1 MKKILLVLLAAFLLA
16 ACSDQPKEEVTAEKP
31 KEEVKAKEEVK
42 NEKTEENGY
51 YHDDY
56 LGDLQVIGVG
66 YSDVVGIDGT
76 DAPIKPIKSGP
87 IELYINNVSIVKINT
102 TEESKIELDNQ
113 DVAYA
118 AMIDVKVKNTS
129 KQDVAFYPNQAII
142 TTNVGEQ
149 VEETLLFTGDVGG
162 DFLGKVEKE
171 GIVWM
176 PIKKD
181 PEKIKSLTFIVNAP
195 YDDGM
200 NDLGKQIR
208 VKFDVLDYQA
218 AKEKDEK

>member
-16 ACSDQPKEEVTAEKP
+16 ACSDQPKEEVASEKP

-76 DAPIKPIKSGP
+76 DAQIKPIKAGP
-87 IELYINNVSIVKINT
+87 MELYINNVSIVKINT

-149 VEETLLFTGDVGG
+149 VDETLLFTGDVGG

-195 YDDGM
+195 YDTGM

-218 AKEKDEK
+218 AKEKDGK

>member
-1 MKKILLVLLAAFLLA
+1 MKKIILVLLATFLLA

-31 KEEVKAKEEVK
+31 KEEVKAKEEIK
-42 NEKTEENGY
+42 SEKTEENGY

-76 DAPIKPIKSGP
+76 DAPIKPINAGP

-102 TEESKIELDNQ
+102 TEESKVELDNQ

-142 TTNVGEQ
+142 TTDVGEQ
-149 VEETLLFTGDVGG
+149 IEETLLFTGDVGG
-162 DFLGKVEKE
+162 DFLGEVEKE

-195 YDDGM
+195 YDTGM

-218 AKEKDEK
+218 AKEKDGK